1 MVYVEYLIR
10 ILILVTLVIL
20 IWMKQVKMNSKEM
33 TKMMFKKK

>member
-10 ILILVTLVIL
+10 ILILDTLVIL